1 MRIARFAAGGEVR
14 YGVVASAGV
23 PAEGSEI
30 AELAGHP
37 LGAMGS
43 IRLTGTRYSLADV
56 RLLAPS
62 CPARSWRSAR
72 IMPRTRGRWAAR
84 LPDEPVIFLKPSTS
98 VIGPADP
105 IIRPAGLSQR
115 VDFEGELAV
124 VIGKIARN
132 LRPSGPWMRSSATP
146 APTT

>member
-1 MRIARFAAGGEVR
+1 MRIARFAVGGEAR

-56 RLLAPS
+56 RLLAPTAPGKGVPTAKNS
-62 CPARSWRSAR
+62 AAPARQMGGEA
-72 IMPRTRGRWAAR
+72 PH
-84 LPDEPVIFLKPSTS
+84 EPVLFLKPSPS

-105 IIRPAGLSQR
+105 IIRP
-115 VDFEGELAV
+115 V
-124 VIGKIARN
+124 
-132 LRPSGPWMRSSATP
+132 
-146 APTT
+146 